1 MVVKCNYENEKNPKL
16 LCSTTWMNLTNI
28 MVLKKYSY
36 KRINVYNL
44 PIQSS
49 VTININIQYWK
60 SGLYVIATGK
70 RQRNDFLDT
79 INVLIFDT
87 DSEMSLMST
96 KIQSTIMNY
105 ESFICMH

>member
-1 MVVKCNYENEKNPKL
+1 M
-16 LCSTTWMNLTNI
+16 
-28 MVLKKYSY
+28 
-36 KRINVYNL
+36 
-44 PIQSS
+44 
-49 VTININIQYWK
+49 
-60 SGLYVIATGK
+60 IATGK